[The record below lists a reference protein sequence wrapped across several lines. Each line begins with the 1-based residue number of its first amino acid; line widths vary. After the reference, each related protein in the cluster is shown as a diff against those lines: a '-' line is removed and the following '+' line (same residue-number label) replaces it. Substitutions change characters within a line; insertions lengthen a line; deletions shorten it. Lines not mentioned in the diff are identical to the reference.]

1 MIGRESYH
9 MLAKYKHE
17 NQAFMKE
24 FQNYFFRK
32 IFN

>member
-24 FQNYFFRK
+24 FQNYFFSK
-32 IFN
+32 NI